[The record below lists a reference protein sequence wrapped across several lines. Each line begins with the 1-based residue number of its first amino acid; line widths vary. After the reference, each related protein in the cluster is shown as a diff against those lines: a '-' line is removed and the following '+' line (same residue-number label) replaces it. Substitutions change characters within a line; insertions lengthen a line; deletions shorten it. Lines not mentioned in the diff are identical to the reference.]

1 VSTFEDAPDETQRR
15 IFSSISSGIVATV
28 IVSALG
34 AVSIRAITTRLGA
47 AAFGIFILVQSYVT
61 VIQTFTDLGL
71 AQVLQRDIARGDQD
85 EKSLLSHAMGLRITL
100 SVLAVPIAVGLGFL
114 IYADRSSTLKIG
126 LVVMLCSIPF
136 AVSSEVS
143 SAYFSAKLRNT
154 ILAVIAVIQ
163 QVVFV
168 GLVILAVSLH
178 KSVVFCLGAAL
189 VGMIVGSIL
198 TSVLAR
204 REVPFTPSFDRD
216 VWWSMLRTSS
226 PIGLAYVVG
235 LLYFKADTLILSF
248 LSTAKQIGYYGAA
261 YSIVSVFLVLPTVLT
276 RTFLPSMVR
285 ASKETIERSIHSTL
299 TYFAIGG
306 TFSAT
311 AIMICGPTVI
321 RIVAGSHFGAS
332 NPPLRILGVGLIFIF
347 IATALS
353 SVCVARGSGNKI
365 FVMSVVSLV
374 LNVALNIVAIPK
386 FGIKGA
392 AVATL
397 ICEVISLALFIRLVR
412 KEVGVHIRV
421 IESLARPFA
430 AGLVPCLA
438 LAPLYLRGDLN
449 VGYGLALIPA
459 TCVLYLVSLA
469 LLKGLP
475 QELVTSARSWVVTTR
490 RGRQS

>member
-1 VSTFEDAPDETQRR
+1 MSTFEDAADETQRR
-15 IFSSISSGIVATV
+15 IFSSISSGIFGTV
-28 IVSALG
+28 IVAILG
-34 AVSIRAITTRLGA
+34 AVSIRAMTTRLGA
-47 AAFGIFILVQSYVT
+47 AAFGIFVLVQSYVM

-71 AQVLQRDIARGDQD
+71 SQVLQRDIARGDHD
-85 EKSLLSHAMGLRITL
+85 EKSLLSHAMGLRVTL

-114 IYADRSSTLKIG
+114 IYADRSTTLKIG

-136 AVSSEVS
+136 SVSSEVT
-143 SAYFSAKLRNT
+143 AAHFSAQTRNT
-154 ILAVIAVIQ
+154 VLAVINVIQ

-189 VGMIVGSIL
+189 VGMIVASLITTG
-198 TSVLAR
+198 LAR
-204 REVPFTPSFDRD
+204 REVSFVPSFDRG

-248 LSTAKQIGYYGAA
+248 LSTSKQIGYYGIA
-261 YSIVSVFLVLPTVLT
+261 YSIVSVFLAVPIILT

-285 ASKETIERSIHSTL
+285 ATEETIERSIQSTL
-299 TYFAIGG
+299 TYFSIGG
-306 TFSAT
+306 TFSAA
-311 AIMICGPTVI
+311 AIMICGPTVVK
-321 RIVAGSHFGAS
+321 IVAGSHFGAS
-332 NPPLRILGVGLIFIF
+332 NAPLRILGFGLIFIC

-353 SVCVARGSGNKI
+353 SLCISRGSGDKI

-374 LNVALNIVAIPK
+374 LNVVLNVVAIPT

-397 ICEVISLALFIRLVR
+397 LCEVVSLGLFVRLVR
-412 KEVGVHIRV
+412 REVGLHIHV
-421 IESLARPFA
+421 TNSLTRPFV
-430 AGLVPCLA
+430 AGLVPCVV
-438 LAPLYLRGDLN
+438 LAPIYLRSNLN

-459 TCVLYLVSLA
+459 TCILYPVSLA

-475 QELVTSARSWVVTTR
+475 PELVTSVRSWVAAR
-490 RGRQS
+490 RRSH